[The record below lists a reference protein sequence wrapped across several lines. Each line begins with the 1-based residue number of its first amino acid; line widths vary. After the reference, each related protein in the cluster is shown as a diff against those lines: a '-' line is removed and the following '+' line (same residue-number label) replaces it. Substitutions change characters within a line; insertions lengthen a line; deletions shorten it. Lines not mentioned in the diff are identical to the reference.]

1 MKHRFF
7 ITTTVILLATS
18 VIFGTIL
25 LRQNNE
31 DVKEHQSPLLAKRLY
46 LENPSDT
53 LINFQPLR
61 KDVKNYLE
69 TSGLKYSFYFEYL
82 FTGTSIRAGEQNKLV
97 GASLMKIPIV
107 MDLYKAAEQNKIDI
121 DQEVTVPELA
131 INNDPQYGNQGKLKA
146 GDKITLHEAA
156 KITLVESDNTAA
168 YTVFDATKNL
178 LPPEDQAI
186 NNLDIDTEIGQSDK
200 GKFALID
207 ARSYSSFLKCLYLS
221 CFVSPNSS
229 EEILGFL
236 TNSPDDDR
244 IRAGLPSEV
253 QVAHKIGS
261 FSTITQSDCGIVYV
275 PNRRYVLCIMLDTD
289 EKTAAKHIKTLSE
302 MAYKYVSS
310 VNN

>member
-31 DVKEHQSPLLAKRLY
+31 DVKEHQSPLLARRLY

-146 GDKITLHEAA
+146 GDKITLREAA